1 MSVNLPNKLTL
12 MRIALVPVCL
22 ILLFAGLD
30 ILAALVFAV
39 ASITDFVDGYLARR
53 DHLVTNFGKFAD
65 PIADKILTMTMMILM
80 AAKGYLPVW
89 LPIIVAVRE
98 LAVDGLRL
106 IAVEQGKV
114 VAAGKSGKVKTALQ
128 MTAIIYCCVFHNVLG
143 LLLSVA
149 VAAVTIYSG
158 VEYFWQLKDLFTK
171 DLKS

>member
-1 MSVNLPNKLTL
+1 MRVNLPNKLTL
-12 MRIALVPVCL
+12 IRIALVPVCL
-22 ILLFAGLD
+22 IFLALGWDIPAALLFS
-30 ILAALVFAV
+30 I

-80 AAKGYLPVW
+80 ACKGYLPAW

-114 VAAGKSGKVKTALQ
+114 VAAGMSGKIKTALQ
-128 MTAIIYCCVFHNVLG
+128 MTTIIYCCVFHNVLG
-143 LLLSVA
+143 LILSIA
-149 VAAVTIYSG
+149 VAAITIYSG

-171 DLKS
+171 DFKG